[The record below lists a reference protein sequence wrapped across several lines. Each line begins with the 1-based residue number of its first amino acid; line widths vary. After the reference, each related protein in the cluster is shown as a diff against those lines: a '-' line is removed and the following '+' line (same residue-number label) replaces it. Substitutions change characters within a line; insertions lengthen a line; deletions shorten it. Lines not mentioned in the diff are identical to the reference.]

1 MTTGSFPHDK
11 FSSVYWIFTKLG
23 HMIPL
28 WKGKKP
34 IYFGVIRSKVKITIT
49 INIIV
54 DNRIVSARLLVL
66 YIGSLPNLATLFPCG
81 RRRTL
86 FILGSLPLYRLI
98 IYIDGRIL
106 WCTHFLLLSGLQTI
120 RDIWDEEILNF
131 KVSIQ
136 IYNSLFDKR
145 NCISEYSQIKSA
157 IPNTYVSIL
166 KKSGKFVQ
174 K

>member
-1 MTTGSFPHDK
+1 MAPLHRRKKKKLNFYTSILRRSVLSDWVWWAGGRPHNK
-11 FSSVYWIFTKLG
+11 FSSVYRIFTKLG
-23 HMIPL
+23 HMIPM
-28 WKGKKP
+28 WKRKNP

-98 IYIDGRIL
+98 IYIDRRIL

-120 RDIWDEEILNF
+120 RYLGWR
-131 KVSIQ
+131 
-136 IYNSLFDKR
+136 NS
-145 NCISEYSQIKSA
+145 
-157 IPNTYVSIL
+157 
-166 KKSGKFVQ
+166 
-174 K
+174 